1 MFNFTTAS
9 NPEFLVFYKIR
20 NDVLFRRYDHHGY
33 IADNS
38 EYGYRF
44 LDDTSSRP
52 GETFV
57 SESGAVMLSTLS
69 NSPRDIESIVDDLMR
84 IFRGVGRDDLKLDV
98 VEFFHS
104 LVEKGYLS
112 EGGTAS
118 TCVDPDLPP
127 ASALHTGEGAPPI
140 VPIEDCAGGLD
151 GAQRLLQEYSFRCR
165 GRMQRT
171 LRPLLHSGRMQ
182 EKDD

>member
-1 MFNFTTAS
+1 M
-9 NPEFLVFYKIR
+9 FYKIR

-33 IADNS
+33 ITDNS

-69 NSPRDIESIVDDLMR
+69 KSPRDIESIVDDLMR

-127 ASALHTGEGAPPI
+127 ASALHTGEGSPI
-140 VPIEDCAGGLD
+140 VPIEDCAGGSMGPND
-151 GAQRLLQEYSFRCR
+151 FFRSIHFDVAGVCNER
-165 GRMQRT
+165 CVHCYIPDECKKKTIQT
-171 LRPLLHSGRMQ
+171 SLF
-182 EKDD
+182 

>member
-1 MFNFTTAS
+1 M
-9 NPEFLVFYKIR
+9 FYKIR

-33 IADNS
+33 ITDNS

-69 NSPRDIESIVDDLMR
+69 KSPRDIESIVDDLMR

-118 TCVDPDLPP
+118 TCVDPDLPLP
-127 ASALHTGEGAPPI
+127 LRCILGRGLLSFLLKIAREARWGPTTSSGVFISMSRAYATNAASIAT
-140 VPIEDCAGGLD
+140 
-151 GAQRLLQEYSFRCR
+151 FRTNVR
-165 GRMQRT
+165 KRRF
-171 LRPLLHSGRMQ
+171 RRAFS
-182 EKDD
+182 

>member
-1 MFNFTTAS
+1 MFNFPTAS

-112 EGGTAS
+112 EGVLLQPAS
-118 TCVDPDLPP
+118 TKICLLP
-127 ASALHTGEGAPPI
+127 LRCI
-140 VPIEDCAGGLD
+140 LRRGLLSF
-151 GAQRLLQEYSFRCR
+151 LLKIAR
-165 GRMQRT
+165 
-171 LRPLLHSGRMQ
+171 
-182 EKDD
+182 